1 MSSLVSQIEKYLKRQ
16 LAASTEGYIDVQRN
30 DLASIFMCVPSQI
43 NYVLDTRFNQAN
55 GYYVESRRGGGGYV
69 RIIKLALHDEE
80 DMAQLLNN
88 TAKKPIPQTT
98 GENLL
103 DRLVEEEFL
112 TAREGHI
119 IKALLDQDNMQL
131 DKESGDLLRSRL
143 LRVLL
148 LNLLREDF

>member
-1 MSSLVSQIEKYLKRQ
+1 MTSLASQIEKYLKKQ
-16 LAASTEGYIDVQRN
+16 LAASAQGYIDVQRN
-30 DLASIFMCVPSQI
+30 DLAAIFMCVPSQI
-43 NYVLDTRFNQAN
+43 NYVLGTRFNNEN

-80 DMAQLLNN
+80 DLTQLLNN
-88 TAKKPIPQTT
+88 TAKKPIPQSA

-103 DRLVEEEFL
+103 ERLVEEEFL
-112 TAREGHI
+112 TTREGII
-119 IKALLDQDNMQL
+119 IKALLDNDNMQL
-131 DKESGDLLRSRL
+131 EKEDADLLRSRL